1 MADTT
6 GNTPT
11 GNVGAGRAETTS
23 APDPVTP
30 ATPSVSAP
38 TVTSG
43 VADPAGAAGLVTHGA
58 LAPEDFRKD
67 GTLRKDAQR
76 DLMGRLNPKAAE
88 FSFSEETGK
97 STVTANVEGQTVT
110 FDVDG
115 DVREEFSNRESSTD
129 SAIRAFD
136 NAREADSEGV

>member
-1 MADTT
+1 MAESTA
-6 GNTPT
+6 NTPT

-30 ATPSVSAP
+30 SVSAP
-38 TVTSG
+38 TATAG
-43 VADPAGAAGLVTHGA
+43 AADPAGAAGPVTHGA

-76 DLMGRLNPKAAE
+76 DLLGRMSPKSAE
-88 FSFSEETGK
+88 FSYSEDADK
-97 STVTANVEGQTVT
+97 STVTANVDGQTVT
-110 FDVDG
+110 FEVDG
-115 DVREEFSNRESSTD
+115 DVRKEFSGRESATD

-136 NAREADSEGV
+136 NARGADSEGV